1 MGIGPI
7 TLDASQQNEAYN
19 YRSRMLDRPAEEAGF
34 FTGAGFSLFKGF
46 EHAAAVGSAAFL
58 AGEPELVP
66 EFIQNKQRD
75 AYQWMVETRPD
86 PKTMGILAQMGH
98 GLGTVFGMGAVGAP
112 FGLPGAA
119 VSIGGLSGYDKYSE
133 LIDAGVDHDTALK
146 AAGLTGAVMGAGAF
160 LPPYLGKT
168 LAKQVAAG
176 AGINL
181 GLGFVERGGTSAILE
196 KAGYA
201 DMAQHYKMLDGT
213 AMAIDAVL
221 GAAFPIG
228 ARMLRRA
235 PTGDGPSSSD
245 IDTALLGSE
254 GLAERTRDPAL
265 QTTLEGMDKRL
276 AADMELTRQILEEGK
291 PLSEVRVPPGL
302 MDDVIPNPALA
313 QTTAIAARAM
323 DDLFSADGLSV
334 GRMDSDIT
342 AAAKIMQEVQ
352 DAVQI
357 RSAEEMDVR
366 KRAEDGE
373 AMAKRDA
380 AKEDA
385 AARAKAEEAEIDPDQ
400 YTNVEARAIADA
412 NPDMRVFDDMG
423 VEKNAKQLLDEA
435 EQKFQQEKRESMLF
449 KIAVSCAIG
458 AGE

>member
-7 TLDASQQNEAYN
+7 TLDASQQNEAYD
-19 YRSRMLDRPAEEAGF
+19 YRSRMLDKPAEEVGF

-46 EHAAAVGSAAFL
+46 EHAAAVGSAALL
-58 AGEPELVP
+58 AGEPELIP
-66 EFIQNKQRD
+66 DFIQNKQRD

-86 PKTMGILAQMGH
+86 PKTMGTLAQMGH
-98 GLGTVFGMGAVGAP
+98 GLGTVFGMGAMGAP

-146 AAGLTGAVMGAGAF
+146 AAGLTGTVMGAGAF

-201 DMAQHYKMLDGT
+201 DMAEHYKMLDGT

-235 PTGDGPSSSD
+235 PAGEGPSHSD

-254 GLAERTRDPAL
+254 GIAERTRDPAL

-276 AADMELTRQILEEGK
+276 AADMELTRQIFEEGK

-302 MDDVIPNPALA
+302 MDDAIPNPALA
-313 QTTAIAARAM
+313 QITAIAARAM
-323 DDLFSADGLSV
+323 DDLFSADGVSV

-342 AAAKIMQEVQ
+342 AATKIMDDVLKEVSEPVQ
-352 DAVQI
+352 LKLDDGTAAAKAV
-357 RSAEEMDVR
+357 
-366 KRAEDGE
+366 
-373 AMAKRDA
+373 A
-380 AKEDA
+380 AKEPPEV
-385 AARAKAEEAEIDPDQ
+385 RAKTEEAEIDPDQ
-400 YTNVEARAIADA
+400 YTNVAARAIAEA

-423 VEKNAKQLLDEA
+423 VEKNAKQLLDDA
-435 EQKFQQEKRESMLF
+435 EQKFQQEKRESVLF

>member
-7 TLDASQQNEAYN
+7 TLDASEQNEAYN
-19 YRSRMLDRPAEEAGF
+19 YRSKMLQRPPEEAGF

-46 EHAAAVGSAAFL
+46 EHAAATASSALL
-58 AGEPELVP
+58 AAEPELLP

-75 AYQWMVETRPD
+75 AYRWMVETRAD
-86 PKTMGILAQMGH
+86 PKTMGTLAQMGH
-98 GLGTVFGMGAVGAP
+98 GLGTVFGEGALGAP
-112 FGLPGAA
+112 LGLPGAA
-119 VSIGGLSGYDKYSE
+119 VSIGGLSAYDKYSE
-133 LIDAGVDHDTALK
+133 LIDAGIDHETALK

-168 LAKQVAAG
+168 LTRQIAAG

-201 DMAQHYKMLDGT
+201 DMAKHYKMLDGT
-213 AMAIDAVL
+213 AMMVDAIL

-235 PTGDGPSSSD
+235 PEGAGPSASD
-245 IDTALLGSE
+245 VDSALLGSE
-254 GLAERTRDPAL
+254 GIAERTRDPAL

-276 AADMELTRQILEEGK
+276 AADMEITRQILEEGK
-291 PLSEVRVPPGL
+291 PLSEIRVPPGL
-302 MDDVIPNPALA
+302 MDDAIPNPALA
-313 QTTAIAARAM
+313 QTTATAARAM
-323 DDLFSADGLSV
+323 DDLFAADGVSL
-334 GRMDSDIT
+334 GKMDSDIT
-342 AAAKIMQEVQ
+342 AAAKIMDDVIKAQETELRQKADDVEPSVKV
-352 DAVQI
+352 DA
-357 RSAEEMDVR
+357 D
-366 KRAEDGE
+366 
-373 AMAKRDA
+373 
-380 AKEDA
+380 KEP
-385 AARAKAEEAEIDPDQ
+385 AARQKAEAEIEPDQ
-400 YTNVEARAIADA
+400 FTNSAARAIADT